1 MDVCIGIMR
10 IQVSFLCGGDT
21 LMIAIYARQSVDKK
35 DSLSIEDQIERCK
48 AEIGQESYRVY
59 KDKGYSGKNLDR
71 KEFPLMMNDIRAG
84 IISKV
89 VVYRLDRISRSVLD
103 FANIYA
109 VLEEYGVEFV
119 SCNEKF
125 DTSLPHGKAMLD
137 ISMVFAELER
147 KTIQQRVIDAYASR
161 SRAGFYMGGRI
172 PYGFTKKQTT
182 LGGIKTSQYVPEPLE
197 IEQIRTIFEMYSK
210 PATSLAD
217 IVRYLKANNIKKTR
231 GIEWS
236 SSRLTETLR
245 NPIYVR
251 ADMDLYNFYKSRGTE
266 IVNDADSFIGTNGC
280 YLYTK
285 DVNKIVGSTKNMA
298 HYENMVLVLAPHE
311 GIVDSDTFIRC
322 RLKAEQNVQIPNGRR
337 SHTTWVSGKLKC
349 IKCGYAM
356 RYNKWEGKTTENE
369 YYLCSAVNS
378 KKCDGVG
385 AVHKH
390 TIESVVLEQLKE
402 KIKSIKVEQT
412 RPNTNQSEINKLKAL
427 ITTKE
432 SEIDKILDNFK
443 YASQT
448 IIERMNEEVES
459 LAEEIKELEN
469 QIFKLEYSKNE
480 TGQIDTDSIEKIFK
494 HWDSISKEDKAKVVD
509 ILITKVLVSK
519 EKIEIEWKI

>member
-1 MDVCIGIMR
+1 
-10 IQVSFLCGGDT
+10 
-21 LMIAIYARQSVDKK
+21 MIAIYARQSVDKK

-311 GIVDSDTFIRC
+311 GIVDSDTFIKC

-337 SHTTWVSGKLKC
+337 SHTTWVSGKIKC

-356 RYNKWEGKTTENE
+356 RYNKWTGKTTENE

-378 KKCDGVG
+378 KNV
-385 AVHKH
+385 
-390 TIESVVLEQLKE
+390 
-402 KIKSIKVEQT
+402 
-412 RPNTNQSEINKLKAL
+412 
-427 ITTKE
+427 
-432 SEIDKILDNFK
+432 
-443 YASQT
+443 
-448 IIERMNEEVES
+448 M
-459 LAEEIKELEN
+459 
-469 QIFKLEYSKNE
+469 
-480 TGQIDTDSIEKIFK
+480 
-494 HWDSISKEDKAKVVD
+494 
-509 ILITKVLVSK
+509 VLVLYIS
-519 EKIEIEWKI
+519 IQ